1 MVKNSSGGKKA
12 KKLARKNQNNEEL
25 HISIQDICKTD
36 EQEYALI
43 EKVLGGGRYTV
54 ITPDNK
60 SRIGISRGKMFS
72 RNGKVKDRTLMTPGN
87 LVLLS
92 LRDFQDDKADILMF
106 YSKAQIDLLVQYD
119 EIDKDF
125 IKKTHSSSDE
135 SDMVDDI
142 FGDDEKDDMKIE
154 DVWDD
159 I

>member
-1 MVKNSSGGKKA
+1 
-12 KKLARKNQNNEEL
+12 
-25 HISIQDICKTD
+25 
-36 EQEYALI
+36 
-43 EKVLGGGRYTV
+43 
-54 ITPDNK
+54 
-60 SRIGISRGKMFS
+60 
-72 RNGKVKDRTLMTPGN
+72 MTPGN